1 MSAFVALALGCL
13 VQGPWNTLPVIDCN
27 EGPRLYGA
35 EVRLKDGRKLE
46 GYIALSKPLPAKVQR
61 TQLALFK
68 PDCGLTLFRDPEVL
82 TDEGDVEDDC
92 LFDEYATQHFT
103 RTWLPRESMLDLSAP
118 KIKAMRLRPLTWD
131 GISSERFFILSA
143 AERQVLDQGGPRV
156 PLTDYQG
163 SGRMELAG
171 GPKVSEEK
179 LWELAKTVATAVQK
193 GGKAA
198 LLEQKKTL
206 LKQQIVL
213 LFYPDVEP

>member
-1 MSAFVALALGCL
+1 MSAMVVLALGCL
-13 VQGPWNTLPVIDCN
+13 VQGPWNSLPVIDCN

-35 EVRLKDGRKLE
+35 ELHLKDGRKLE
-46 GYIALSKPLPAKVQR
+46 GYIALSKPLPTRLPR

-68 PDCGLTLFRDPEVL
+68 PDCGLTLFRDPDVR
-82 TDEGDVEDDC
+82 TDDAEPEDDC
-92 LFDEYATQHFT
+92 LFDEYATQHFS
-103 RTWLPRESMLDLSAP
+103 RTWLPRESMLDLSP
-118 KIKAMRLRPLTWD
+118 GKIKAMRLKPLAWD
-131 GISSERFFILSA
+131 GISSERFFVLSQ

-171 GPKVSEEK
+171 GPKVTEDK
-179 LWELAKTVATAVQK
+179 LWELSKTVAAAVQS
-193 GGKAA
+193 GGKEA
-198 LLEQKKTL
+198 LIAQKKQL